1 MNLQIVSLFSLSHRF
16 FSSLTV
22 LEALCFRFKK
32 LYLAPY
38 KYCSVVK
45 SVEGFEIYPQCS
57 RSHCR
62 FRIVID
68 NADTV
73 SVRILNDNTN
83 TRTGCPNSHRPCLK
97 SIVNC
102 NQMKFVVT
110 ILPLFISIFEK

>member
-57 RSHCR
+57 RSHFR
-62 FRIVID
+62 VRIVID
-68 NADTV
+68 YADTV
-73 SVRILNDNTN
+73 SVCVVNDNTY
-83 TRTGCPNSHRPCLK
+83 TRTGCPNSQRYV
-97 SIVNC
+97 IVH
-102 NQMKFVVT
+102 
-110 ILPLFISIFEK
+110 